1 MRNQEWDSGGRIETP
16 VTAGGG
22 EQAPRSPDLIFDFS
36 GLGRMTAADLALL
49 VTAQQLADEEDRTVW
64 VAGLPSSTWGTLR
77 AMGLGHLFRPFPLT
91 EERRA

>member
-1 MRNQEWDSGGRIETP
+1 MRNQEWDSGGRIEAR
-16 VTAGGG
+16 VTARR
-22 EQAPRSPDLIFDFS
+22 EDEVPRTPDLVFDFS
-36 GLGRMTAADLALL
+36 GLGRMTASDLALL

-77 AMGLGHLFRPFPLT
+77 AMGLGHLFRQFPLT